1 MEIIKHCLS
10 QVKERMS
17 SKSNFCASRF
27 SCFSVFNGATISM
40 TQMTFFVWLTNV
52 SLKSQLKEDQMTIQ
66 ISDEVMVAMLNF
78 VLVLLKKEPVQLPD
92 VR

>member
-1 MEIIKHCLS
+1 
-10 QVKERMS
+10 
-17 SKSNFCASRF
+17 
-27 SCFSVFNGATISM
+27 M